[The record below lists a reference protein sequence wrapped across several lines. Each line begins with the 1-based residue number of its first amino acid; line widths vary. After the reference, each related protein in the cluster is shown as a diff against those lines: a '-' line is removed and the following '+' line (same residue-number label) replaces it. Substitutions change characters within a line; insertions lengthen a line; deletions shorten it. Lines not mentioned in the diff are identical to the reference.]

1 MNVSRRNSGKLVTMT
16 KLDEMKAVVRRV
28 IEEKR
33 KYNAELIKHGEIPY
47 HYDLRD
53 YADDNQIYGMK
64 KVYFINHDFTF
75 TDYENFNLGS
85 CLTHEQRIPSYRFF
99 KFKDLHD
106 EWCKVWD
113 ECMTKTHSDEIPL
126 ERIVS
131 NIVETLANNSMY
143 WQSIR
148 GMELCCRIC
157 IFLYNEPFYGSLD
170 ELAEKFR
177 ERDLNEAKAL
187 SSYFN
192 NRLVETCTRLA
203 MTNR

>member
-1 MNVSRRNSGKLVTMT
+1 MS

-33 KYNAELIKHGEIPY
+33 EFNATKIKYGEIPC
-47 HYDLRD
+47 HFDLRD
-53 YADDNQIYGMK
+53 YADENQIYGMK
-64 KVYFINHDFTF
+64 KVYFINHDIS

-113 ECMTKTHSDEIPL
+113 ECIVNPRSDEIPL
-126 ERIVS
+126 ERIVFNIIDTLSS
-131 NIVETLANNSMY
+131 NWKY

-148 GMELCCRIC
+148 GMELGCRIC
-157 IFLYNEPFYGSLD
+157 IFLYNEPFDCSLD

-177 ERDLNEAKAL
+177 ERDMNEARAIC
-187 SSYFN
+187 SYFN
-192 NRLVETCTRLA
+192 NKLVETCNRLA
-203 MTNR
+203 TVN

>member
-1 MNVSRRNSGKLVTMT
+1 MT
-16 KLDEMKAVVRRV
+16 KLDEMKAVAKRV

-33 KYNAELIKHGEIPY
+33 KYNAEIIKHGGVPC
-47 HYDLRD
+47 HFDLRD
-53 YADDNQIYGMK
+53 YANEGQIYGMK
-64 KVYFINHDFTF
+64 KFYFINHDIS

-85 CLTHEQRIPSYRFF
+85 CLTHEQRIPSYKFF

-113 ECMTKTHSDEIPL
+113 ECMTNPRSNELPL
-126 ERIVS
+126 EVIVS
-131 NIVETLANNSMY
+131 SVIDTLATNSMY
-143 WQSIR
+143 WKSIR

-157 IFLYNEPFYGSLD
+157 IFLYNEPFDCSLD

-177 ERDLNEAKAL
+177 EQDMKEARAV

-192 NRLVETCTRLA
+192 SRLVETCNRLA
-203 MTNR
+203 MVN

>member
-33 KYNAELIKHGEIPY
+33 KYNAELIKHGEIPR

-53 YADDNQIYGMK
+53 YANENQIYGMK
-64 KVYFINHDFTF
+64 KFYYINHGFQGDP
-75 TDYENFNLGS
+75 NFNLGS
-85 CLTHEQRIPSYRFF
+85 CLTYEVRIPSYRFF

-106 EWCKVWD
+106 EWCKVWN
-113 ECMTKTHSDEIPL
+113 ECMKTRPYEFPL

-157 IFLYNEPFYGSLD
+157 IFLYNEPFDGSLD